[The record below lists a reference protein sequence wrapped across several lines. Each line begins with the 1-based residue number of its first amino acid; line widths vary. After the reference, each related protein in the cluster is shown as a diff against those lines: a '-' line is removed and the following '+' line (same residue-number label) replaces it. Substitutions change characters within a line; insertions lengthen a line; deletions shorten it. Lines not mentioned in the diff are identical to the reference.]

1 MPLCPIVPSLIPEMH
16 HQYQAYGGFSFA
28 FQDYMDAGII
38 KQIDS
43 DVAATGLAIVDP
55 LTYMDRLK

>member
-1 MPLCPIVPSLIPEMH
+1 MH

-28 FQDYMDAGII
+28 FQDYMDAGVI
-38 KQIDS
+38 KKIDT